1 MSNHN
6 NEIVMEGLADEFY
19 DDPKDCIEWI
29 ILWEAQNGDKDIVEF
44 RDSLFALPLE
54 QQCEYYVNKSIEVMS
69 S

>member
-44 RDSLFALPLE
+44 R
-54 QQCEYYVNKSIEVMS
+54 NR
-69 S
+69 